1 MSKQH
6 SGTSKRQLG
15 DINRNDQVLIART
28 EEPGTD
34 HMQKVWVLVCAR
46 RSDAGDLCGHRYGS
60 NGSDFHQRKCPSCQ
74 DGMPGLS
81 IEGLI

>member
-1 MSKQH
+1 VSKQH

-46 RSDAGDLCGHRYGS
+46 RSEDGDLCGHRYGA
-60 NGSDFHQRKCPSCQ
+60 NGSDFHQRKCPRCQ